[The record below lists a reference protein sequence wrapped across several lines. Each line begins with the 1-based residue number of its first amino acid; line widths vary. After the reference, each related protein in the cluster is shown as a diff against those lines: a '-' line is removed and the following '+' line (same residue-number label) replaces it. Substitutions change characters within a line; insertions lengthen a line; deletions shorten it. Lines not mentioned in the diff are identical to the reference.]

1 MRPTGSWKFTWASLT
16 ETLITALSFPLTTGT
31 SITLK
36 IKFYKDVEISLTSLP
51 NIYKCLLETQ
61 GMS

>member
-16 ETLITALSFPLTTGT
+16 ETLITALSFPPTTGT